1 MNNFLRKI
9 NLIKD
14 INIELQIS
22 KIDFT
27 KKFRE
32 NVDESNLGFEPFEV
46 FTSSK
51 NEYKGTIENNGF
63 ELKKRRK
70 LFDTSHSFAKATGK
84 FTQETDKLIIKTE
97 VNGFQRKMIF
107 FLGFFLL
114 FYAIFFSVFLFTDTG
129 GATFFVFP
137 FLVLH
142 MTFMLGIPYF
152 IMRRSVNRMTY
163 DLERDFHY
171 WVTKN

>member
-1 MNNFLRKI
+1 MNTFLRKI

-70 LFDTSHSFAKATGK
+70 IFDTNYSFAKATGQ
-84 FTQETDKLIIKTE
+84 FVQETDQLIIKTE
-97 VNGFQRKMIF
+97 ISGFQKKMLV

-114 FYAIFFSVFLFTDTG
+114 FYIIMFSSFLFSDTG
-129 GATFFVFP
+129 SAPLFVLP
-137 FLVLH
+137 FLIFH
-142 MTFMLGIPYF
+142 MAFMLGIPYF
-152 IMRRSVNRMTY
+152 VMRRSVKRMVY

-171 WVTKN
+171 WATKN